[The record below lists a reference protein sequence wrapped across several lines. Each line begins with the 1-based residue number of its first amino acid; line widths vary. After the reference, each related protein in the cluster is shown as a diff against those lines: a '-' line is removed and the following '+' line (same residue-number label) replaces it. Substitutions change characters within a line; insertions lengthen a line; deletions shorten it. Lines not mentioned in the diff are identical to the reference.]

1 MQTNYTKIKE
11 LDEYLRRVLK
21 PKRYTHSLG
30 VVEMAGTLAE
40 IYGADVQ
47 KARFAGLV
55 HDIAKCNSCEMMNR
69 LIREYGVELRYIN
82 NPELAHSKVGA
93 AMLKQDFDICDE
105 DVLMA
110 VSCREIGRASCRER
124 V

>member
-55 HDIAKCNSCEMMNR
+55 HDIAK
-69 LIREYGVELRYIN
+69 
-82 NPELAHSKVGA
+82 
-93 AMLKQDFDICDE
+93 
-105 DVLMA
+105 
-110 VSCREIGRASCRER
+110 
-124 V
+124 